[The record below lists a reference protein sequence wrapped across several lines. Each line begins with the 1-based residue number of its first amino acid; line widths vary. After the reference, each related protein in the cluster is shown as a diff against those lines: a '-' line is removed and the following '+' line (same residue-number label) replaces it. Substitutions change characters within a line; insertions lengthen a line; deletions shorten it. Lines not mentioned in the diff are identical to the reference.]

1 MPKIDSDFYAVLGIS
16 KDANFDDVRKA
27 YLKAALKWHPDKNP
41 DGKDFAESMFK
52 RVAQAYKVLG
62 DSLLR
67 SQYDVSGEDGLAK
80 DWWPDDP
87 DASKDM
93 AYLFFI
99 HRVPGRSVRE
109 GFSEAKL
116 REIFPHLFGRPDA
129 VRDESGQSKRRSS
142 L

>member
-27 YLKAALKWHPDKNP
+27 YLKAALKWHPAKNP